1 MKGSSDDTLIVGG
14 GVIGCALA
22 AELAARGQRVTLL
35 ERGEPGGE
43 ASGAAAGMLS
53 PQVEAHSA
61 SEFFDLALE
70 SRGRYPAWAS
80 ALFEE
85 TGLDVGYRR
94 GGLLRCA
101 FGDSHGDAEGA
112 DRDESRTLFASY
124 AWQRRAGLAVE
135 EHPPTTLAVELGGRL
150 SPEVRQAVFFPDE
163 ASVDPPALVR
173 AAWLSAQRRGARLL
187 TGVCAQ
193 RFRFQKGVCVGVET
207 DAGDFSAAAT
217 VDCAGA
223 WAAFDPS
230 GRVSVPVHPVRGQM
244 VRLRLE
250 GPPLRTMVCSDEVY
264 CVPRPEGTVLVGST
278 VELVGFRKAVTAE
291 ALERLIGGAVALL
304 PELRSAQFVS
314 AWAGLRPGTP
324 DGLPMLG
331 ESGIP
336 GLFLATGHF
345 RNGILLAPV
354 TAWVMAE
361 LLTNGHTRDLSAFS
375 VARFSESLAAAPSG
389 RTDGNS

>member
-1 MKGSSDDTLIVGG
+1 MNVPTADALIVGG
-14 GVIGCALA
+14 GLIGCALA
-22 AELAARGQRVTLL
+22 SELAARGQRVTLL

-53 PQVEAHSA
+53 PQAEARFP

-70 SRGRYPAWAS
+70 SRGLYAAWAS

-85 TGLDVGYRR
+85 TGVDVGYRR
-94 GGLLRCA
+94 GGLLRCVL
-101 FGDSHGDAEGA
+101 GGPHGYAEG
-112 DRDESRTLFASY
+112 DDLFASY

-135 EHPPTTLAVELGGRL
+135 DRPPSALASDLDGRL
-150 SPEVRQAVFFPDE
+150 SRDVRQAVFFPDE
-163 ASVDPPALVR
+163 AAVDPPALVR
-173 AAWLSAQRRGARLL
+173 AAWLSAQRRGVRLH

-193 RFRFQKGVCVGVET
+193 RFRIENGRCVGVET
-207 DAGDFSAAAT
+207 DSGDFTAAAT

-230 GRVSVPVHPVRGQM
+230 GRVAIPVHPVRGQM
-244 VRLRLE
+244 VKLRLE

-264 CVPRPEGTVLVGST
+264 AVPRPEGTVLVGST
-278 VELVGFRKAVTAE
+278 VELVGFRRAVTAE
-291 ALERLIGGAVALL
+291 AVERLISGAIALL

-314 AWAGLRPGTP
+314 AWSGLRPGTP
-324 DGLPMLG
+324 DGLPVLG
-331 ESGIP
+331 ESGVP

-354 TAWVMAE
+354 TAKAMAD
-361 LLTNGHTRDLSAFS
+361 LLTHRRTRDLSTFS
-375 VARFSESLAAAPSG
+375 VARFSESLAPAAPG
-389 RTDGNS
+389 RPDVLP

>member
-1 MKGSSDDTLIVGG
+1 VNGPSDDTLIVGG
-14 GVIGCALA
+14 GLIGCALA
-22 AELAARGQRVTLL
+22 SELAARGQRVTLL

-53 PQVEAHSA
+53 PQAEARSA

-70 SRGRYPAWAS
+70 SRGLYPAWAS

-85 TGLDVGYRR
+85 TGVDVGYRR
-94 GGLLRCA
+94 GGLLRCV
-101 FGDSHGDAEGA
+101 FGGPGLEGA
-112 DRDESRTLFASY
+112 GTEGEDLYASY

-135 EHPPTTLAVELGGRL
+135 DRPPSALAPELAGRL
-150 SPEVRQAVFFPDE
+150 SRDVRRAVFFPDE
-163 ASVDPPALVR
+163 AAVDPPALVR
-173 AAWLSAQRRGARLL
+173 AAWLSAQRRGVRLR

-193 RFRFQKGVCVGVET
+193 RFRVQKGLCVGVET
-207 DAGDFSAAAT
+207 DAGDFTAGAT

-230 GRVSVPVHPVRGQM
+230 GRVAIPVHPVRGQM
-244 VRLRLE
+244 VKLRLE

-264 CVPRPEGTVLVGST
+264 AVPRPEGTVLVGST
-278 VELVGFRKAVTAE
+278 VELVGFHKAVTAE
-291 ALERLIGGAVALL
+291 AVERLIAGAIALL

-314 AWAGLRPGTP
+314 AWSGLRPGTP

-331 ESGIP
+331 ESGLP

-354 TAWVMAE
+354 TAKVMAD
-361 LLTNGHTRDLSAFS
+361 LLTNGRPRDLSTFS
-375 VARFSESLAAAPSG
+375 VGRFTESLAAVDL
-389 RTDGNS
+389 DGPDALS